1 MKAIVLA
8 AAPAALAWALVLSPA
23 GDARAQAPA
32 PAPAPQ
38 AKTCIDQY
46 QVAPGITAASLITN
60 GFEIKAGWPGG
71 LWLQKG
77 RETYLCNTGRVPDN
91 DPICWT
97 LREPVK
103 GSPCQ

>member
-8 AAPAALAWALVLSPA
+8 AASSALAWALVLSPA
-23 GDARAQAPA
+23 SEAQAQAPA
-32 PAPAPQ
+32 PP

-46 QVAPGITAASLITN
+46 QAAAGITAASLITN